1 MPPRDAEGNLYPR
14 ENESQDESNESAGT
28 SYDEIKKAHEDRV
41 RAMEEQF
48 EKQQLGRETLG
59 LSDIEEKAEE
69 DSSVLPEEETKVET
83 EPEDVDVEE
92 LRREVEE
99 EKDSDTNDT
108 DHDDN

>member
-1 MPPRDAEGNLYPR
+1 ML
-14 ENESQDESNESAGT
+14 
-28 SYDEIKKAHEDRV
+28 IKRPNGEDKNN
-41 RAMEEQF
+41 F
-48 EKQQLGRETLG
+48 EKVIQNNE
-59 LSDIEEKAEE
+59 DIEEKAEE

-99 EKDSDTNDT
+99 KKDSDTNDT